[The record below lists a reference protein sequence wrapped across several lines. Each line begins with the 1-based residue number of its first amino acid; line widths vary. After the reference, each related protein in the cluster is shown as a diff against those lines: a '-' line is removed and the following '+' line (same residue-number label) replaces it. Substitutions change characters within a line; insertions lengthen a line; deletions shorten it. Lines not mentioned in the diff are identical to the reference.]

1 MSLLLEYTRC
11 EAGQIPKPLLQD
23 HLALPGTWLAPR
35 SRVSTIRVVLSW
47 QAVLLADK
55 MASLAQ
61 GTAVLI
67 ANEKS

>member
-1 MSLLLEYTRC
+1 MAS
-11 EAGQIPKPLLQD
+11 QIPKPLLQD
-23 HLALPGTWLAPR
+23 CLALPYRWPA
-35 SRVSTIRVVLSW
+35 SQSWVSTIRVVLRW

-67 ANEKS
+67 ANEQLKPSQS